1 MLRPVRLGPG
11 LAVVVAFVPL
21 LGALEGLVAS
31 AHACA
36 PCLLEAP

>member
-1 MLRPVRLGPG
+1 
-11 LAVVVAFVPL
+11 VPL